1 MKEQK
6 FNIPLPE
13 LTSFNNLEWP
23 DNLETAK
30 ESIKE
35 IVKQADLEYDHTGEI
50 LIDIL
55 NNTILIPKPKF
66 KTGDL
71 VYDEADNQVKIIAG
85 VHGFNYNID
94 PNTMEVSE
102 EMSWKYRI
110 NYFQHEKNLIPIND
124 IIAE

>member
-55 NNTILIPKPKF
+55 NNTILIPKPKL

-110 NYFQHEKNLIPIND
+110 NYFQHEKKLNSNK
-124 IIAE
+124 